1 MYPSLEKNYIV
12 TPDTAIRVLYSQ
24 MVKEKADK
32 GGMRGHN
39 YRWYIW
45 KQYIT
50 SKILSS
56 LYTGN
61 LWKKRMKEM

>member
-56 LYTGN
+56 LYTAICG
-61 LWKKRMKEM
+61 RKE